1 MATLSELKNKY
12 SNKPVTLAAIE
23 NAIAEHGENAEAA
36 ISQGLPSTSSKS
48 SNMVKAAQ
56 SAGFNEWTYY
66 CGARAGKNRNDGYYN
81 VIVKIN

>member
-1 MATLSELKNKY
+1 MTTLADLKSKY
-12 SNKPVTLAAIE
+12 SNKPVTLAAIDK
-23 NAIAEHGENAEAA
+23 AISDHGENAEAVM
-36 ISQGLPSTSSKS
+36 SSGLPSTSSKS

-56 SAGFNEWTYY
+56 SAGFDKWAYY